1 MKTYYLPLNY
11 ENLSHYYSSAL
22 ICSANCYQNRIHD
35 IQSNFNAILISQCKW
50 IKDCDC
56 SLELIIDT
64 EDENFLVETEEKDL
78 KLLSKPL
85 PISRI
90 KTIWFTSKENQEN
103 ISYKINKGTAF
114 LPDFL
119 FQIEEPS
126 NFSEINFESQNQE
139 IAPEDYSNNISK
151 FDNLLGGISLMRSVC
166 QEVNVADFLSF
177 VSNINSE
184 ISSDF
189 EKLKAKKILKD
200 GFNYSGLLTDSE
212 RDDWKLIQK
221 EIKHKPLSIEELKRV
236 AEEKQIHLE
245 IGGLKNKIQN
255 LDNLVE
261 HNREL
266 YLLCFLAQYGSNDK
280 PYTSETLLRE
290 ILENKFQYIE
300 QIALV
305 FGLYNGYKSFRNEYK
320 FDDIDANLKVKFE
333 LNSKM
338 DYYLIESAYQRTFN
352 KKQLSK
358 VAIFSY
364 LDEWLPKF
372 ENQSQD
378 DSYDYYKILDTVI
391 YTQKRT
397 EFLSD
402 EYSNSIYTKD
412 LEKIFK
418 NLYTR
423 IKGYL
428 LELLDFFPLKKNKIE
443 DAIDE
448 NAILKN
454 ITDILEPLLKE
465 WFFNIINNKLKDD
478 FIEEKE
484 RQKNQIK
491 SDYEKKIEEL
501 NNEIIHCK
509 NNSYMKEDDNIR
521 KENTKNKLNKEELLN
536 TNTDKTINNVESKNS
551 DSSFDFYKLTY
562 EELKNLAKQHL
573 NINKK
578 DFDSKQLIDIID
590 TINQLKEFSENNPK
604 INFNK

>member
-11 ENLSHYYSSAL
+11 QNLSHYYSSAL
-22 ICSANCYQNRIHD
+22 ICSANCYQNRIYD
-35 IQSNFNAILISQCKW
+35 IQSNFNVILISQCKW

-64 EDENFLVETEEKDL
+64 EDENFLVETEEKEL

-90 KTIWFTSKENQEN
+90 KTIWLTSKENQEN

-114 LPDFL
+114 IPDFL
-119 FQIEEPS
+119 FQIEVS
-126 NFSEINFESQNQE
+126 NKFSEINFESLNKH
-139 IAPEDYSNNISK
+139 IATEDYSKNISK

-166 QEVNVADFLSF
+166 QEVNVANFLSF

-212 RDDWKLIQK
+212 TDDWKLIQK
-221 EIKHKPLSIEELKRV
+221 EIGKKQLSIEELKRV

-255 LDNLVE
+255 LDSLVE

-290 ILENKFQYIE
+290 ILDKKFEYIE

-305 FGLYNGYKSFRNEYK
+305 FGLYNGYKSFHNEYK

-352 KKQLSK
+352 NKKEPSK
-358 VAIFSY
+358 ISIFSY
-364 LDEWLPKF
+364 LDEWLPQF
-372 ENQSQD
+372 EDQTQD

-391 YTQKRT
+391 YAQKRT

-402 EYSNSIYTKD
+402 EYLNNIYTKD
-412 LEKIFK
+412 LEEKDKIVE

-423 IKGYL
+423 IK
-428 LELLDFFPLKKNKIE
+428 DKIE
-443 DAIDE
+443 NVIDE
-448 NAILKN
+448 NSILKN
-454 ITDILEPLLKE
+454 INDILEPLLKK
-465 WFFNIINNKLKDD
+465 WFFNIIGKLKDD
-478 FIEEKE
+478 FIKE
-484 RQKNQIK
+484 QGRLENKKK
-491 SDYEKKIEEL
+491 SDYEKTIEEL
-501 NNEIIHCK
+501 NNQIRHLKDNYDRTEDEIINQKHSINQSQQEFSDDTKTNEDK
-509 NNSYMKEDDNIR
+509 NNISYN
-521 KENTKNKLNKEELLN
+521 
-536 TNTDKTINNVESKNS
+536 INNKDTESIDGKTFNE
-551 DSSFDFYKLTY
+551 F
-562 EELKNLAKQHL
+562 KNLAKEYL
-573 NINKK
+573 SINKGDINKK
-578 DFDSKQLIDIID
+578 TIGEIIEIRNQLIEILRDNI
-590 TINQLKEFSENNPK
+590 K
-604 INFNK
+604 INFDK